1 MTKTPDV
8 VFLFDVDNTLID
20 NDRVQAHLKEHLEQ
34 TYGVAARDRY
44 WEILEELRNELGYVD
59 YLGALERF
67 RIEAMHRPD
76 VLRMSSWLVDYPFA
90 DRLYPGALD
99 AVKHV
104 QQWGTAVILSDGD
117 AVFQP
122 RKVERSGLWHAFDDR
137 VLIYIHKEQELDDVE
152 RLYPADHYVL
162 IDDKLRILSAVKKI
176 WGERVTTVFP
186 KQGHYAFDPKH
197 SGRVSAR
204 GYRACQDRRSTQLRS
219 VRIPQEELARQR
231 SQRCAYEEGYRAQAA
246 PRGRSQPQ
254 PAISPL
260 SPRAVAR

>member
-1 MTKTPDV
+1 MTGTPDV

-34 TYGVAARDRY
+34 TYGAATRDRY

-59 YLGALERF
+59 YLGALERY
-67 RIEAMHRPD
+67 RIEALHRPE

-104 QQWGTAVILSDGD
+104 QQWGNPVILSDGD

-122 RKVERSGLWHAFDDR
+122 RKVERSGLWNAFDSR
-137 VLIYIHKEQELDDVE
+137 ILIYIHKEQELDDVE

-162 IDDKLRILSAVKKI
+162 IDDKLRILSAVKEI

-186 KQGHYAFDPKH
+186 KQGHYAFDSNALAEYPP
-197 SGRVSAR
+197 A
-204 GYRACQDRRSTQLRS
+204 D
-219 VRIPQEELARQR
+219 IELAKI
-231 SQRCAYEEGYRAQAA
+231 ADLLTYDL
-246 PRGRSQPQ
+246 
-254 PAISPL
+254 PAFL
-260 SPRAVAR
+260 KKN